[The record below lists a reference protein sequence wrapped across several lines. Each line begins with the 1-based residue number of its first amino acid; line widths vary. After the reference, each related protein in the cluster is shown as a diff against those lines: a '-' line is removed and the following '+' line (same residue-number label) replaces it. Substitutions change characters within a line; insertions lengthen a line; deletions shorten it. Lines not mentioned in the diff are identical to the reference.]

1 MARTPGAEK
10 ILIAAAREEASELAA
25 GAAIRALGTLRSP
38 RAFETLTRALTR
50 ESHAD
55 RVRVAALDGL
65 GSLGDSRA
73 VPVALEHAPGG
84 RPSNVRVA
92 AIGALRDLGRGQ
104 RVVASRLVAL
114 LEDPDP
120 RVRRAAA
127 GALGS
132 LGEARTRGRLRES
145 LGIEPIASVRR
156 EMAKAIEKIE
166 SVEGPR

>member
-1 MARTPGAEK
+1 
-10 ILIAAAREEASELAA
+10 
-25 GAAIRALGTLRSP
+25 
-38 RAFETLTRALTR
+38 
-50 ESHAD
+50 
-55 RVRVAALDGL
+55 
-65 GSLGDSRA
+65 
-73 VPVALEHAPGG
+73 VALEHAPGG

-104 RVVASRLVAL
+104 RVVASRLVEL

-145 LGIEPIASVRR
+145 LGLEPIASVRR
-156 EMAKAIEKIE
+156 EMTKAIEKIE